1 MDNRK
6 IIVSSYIVTSMVT
19 WFLTRSFVAWLSTKV
34 YEIRRLPG
42 HKFGV
47 EVVPALAALVV
58 FVVLLRH
65 PKVNA
70 FLDEV
75 VIELKKVTWPIR
87 SDVVKSTWVVLVCIF
102 FISLILAGFDVMWGK
117 VIGYL
122 LS

>member
-19 WFLTRSFVAWLSTKV
+19 WFLSRSFVVWLSTKV

-42 HKFGV
+42 LKFGL
-47 EVVPALAALVV
+47 EAIPAIAALVT

-65 PKVNA
+65 PKANEV
-70 FLDEV
+70 LDEV
-75 VIELKKVTWPIR
+75 IIELKKVTWPIKE
-87 SDVVKSTWVVLVCIF
+87 DVVKSTWVVLVCIF

>member
-6 IIVSSYIVTSMVT
+6 IIISSYLVTSMVT
-19 WFLTRSFVAWLSTKV
+19 WFLSRSFVVWLSTKV

-42 HKFGV
+42 LKIGL
-47 EVVPALAALVV
+47 EALPAIAALLT

-65 PKVNA
+65 SKVNA
-70 FLDEV
+70 VMDEV
-75 VIELKKVTWPIR
+75 IVELKKVTWP
-87 SDVVKSTWVVLVCIF
+87 SKDDVMKSTWVVLVCIVV
-102 FISLILAGFDVMWGK
+102 ISLILASFDVLWGK

>member
-6 IIVSSYIVTSMVT
+6 IIVSSYLVASLVA
-19 WFLTRSFVAWLSTKV
+19 WFLSHSFIVWLSTKV

-42 HKFGV
+42 LKIGI
-47 EVVPALAALVV
+47 EAVPAIAALIV

-65 PKVNA
+65 PKANSV
-70 FLDEV
+70 LDEV
-75 VIELKKVTWPIR
+75 IIELKKVTWPGR
-87 SDVVKSTWVVLVCIF
+87 EDVVKSTWVVLVCIF
-102 FISLILAGFDVMWGK
+102 FISLILAGFDVLWGK

>member
-6 IIVSSYIVTSMVT
+6 IIVSSYIATSMVT
-19 WFLTRSFVAWLSTKV
+19 WFLTRNFVTWLSTKV

-42 HKFGV
+42 LKFGL
-47 EVVPALAALVV
+47 EAVPALAALIA
-58 FVVLLRH
+58 FVILLRN
-65 PKVNA
+65 PKVNTV
-70 FLDEV
+70 LDEV
-75 VIELKKVTWPIR
+75 VIELKKVTWPSR
-87 SDVVKSTWVVLVCIF
+87 EDVVKSTWVVLVCIF

>member
-6 IIVSSYIVTSMVT
+6 IIVSSYLVASMVT
-19 WFLTRSFVAWLSTKV
+19 WFLSRSFVLWLSTKV

-42 HKFGV
+42 LKFGL
-47 EVVPALAALVV
+47 EAVPAIAALLV

-65 PKVNA
+65 SKVNA
-70 FLDEV
+70 VMDEV
-75 VIELKKVTWPIR
+75 IVELKKVTWP
-87 SDVVKSTWVVLVCIF
+87 SKDDVMKSTWVVLVCIVI
-102 FISLILAGFDVMWGK
+102 ISLVLAGFDVLWGK

>member
-6 IIVSSYIVTSMVT
+6 IILSSYLATSFLT
-19 WFLTRSFVAWLSTKV
+19 WFLTRSFFTWLSSKV
-34 YEIRRLPG
+34 YEIRRLSGFKYWLEALP
-42 HKFGV
+42 V
-47 EVVPALAALVV
+47 LAAVAV

-75 VIELKKVTWPIR
+75 VAELKKVTWP
-87 SDVVKSTWVVLVCIF
+87 SKDDVVKSTWVVLVCIF
-102 FISLILAGFDVMWGK
+102 FISLILAGFDVIWGK

>member
-6 IIVSSYIVTSMVT
+6 IIVSFYIVTSMVT
-19 WFLTRSFVAWLSTKV
+19 WFLSRSFVVWLSTKV

-42 HKFGV
+42 LKFGL
-47 EVVPALAALVV
+47 EAIPAIAALVT

-65 PKVNA
+65 PKANA
-70 FLDEV
+70 VLDEV
-75 VIELKKVTWPIR
+75 IIELKKVTWP
-87 SDVVKSTWVVLVCIF
+87 SKEDVVKSTWVVLVCIF

>member
-6 IIVSSYIVTSMVT
+6 IIVSSYIVASMVT
-19 WFLTRSFVAWLSTKV
+19 WFLSRSFVVWLSTKV

-42 HKFGV
+42 LKFGL
-47 EVVPALAALVV
+47 EAIPAIAALVT

-65 PKVNA
+65 PKANTV
-70 FLDEV
+70 LDEV
-75 VIELKKVTWPIR
+75 IIELKKVTWPSR
-87 SDVVKSTWVVLVCIF
+87 EDVVKSTWVVLVCIF